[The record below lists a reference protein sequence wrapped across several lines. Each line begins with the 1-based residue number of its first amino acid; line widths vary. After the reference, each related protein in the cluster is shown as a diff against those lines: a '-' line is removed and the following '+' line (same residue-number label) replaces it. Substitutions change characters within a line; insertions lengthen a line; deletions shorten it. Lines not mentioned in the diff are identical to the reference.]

1 MNGLLLVPAALSFL
15 VLGAHFLRSG
25 HFALVALALALVALL
40 SVRRPWVPRVVQVAL
55 VLGAAEWIRT
65 MVELV
70 RRRTAA
76 GEPFVRL
83 VVILGG
89 VAVVA
94 VLAALL
100 FQSARLRRWYG
111 RA

>member
-1 MNGLLLVPAALSFL
+1 MIGLLLLPAVLSFL

-25 HFALVALALALVALL
+25 HFVLVALALVLTALL
-40 SVRRPWVPRVVQVAL
+40 FVRRSWAPRVVQAAL
-55 VLGAAEWIRT
+55 VLGAVEWIRT

-70 RRRTAA
+70 KRRTAA

-89 VAVVA
+89 VALVA

-100 FQSARLRRWYG
+100 LQTARVRRWYG
-111 RA
+111 RT